1 MSEIKNG
8 LIAAARGAFTFLRV
22 YKFIYLNKWFHVLLL
37 STQGCYWVF
46 LYGIIR
52 HKLYYVA
59 AIAVA
64 AAVFKVRK
72 KNRVNRRKLD

>member
-1 MSEIKNG
+1 MFFIDLNNC
-8 LIAAARGAFTFLRV
+8 FYVFL
-22 YKFIYLNKWFHVLLL
+22 F

-52 HKLYYVA
+52 HKLHYVA

-64 AAVFKVRK
+64 ALVFKVRK
-72 KNRVNRRKLD
+72 AKSKKNLN